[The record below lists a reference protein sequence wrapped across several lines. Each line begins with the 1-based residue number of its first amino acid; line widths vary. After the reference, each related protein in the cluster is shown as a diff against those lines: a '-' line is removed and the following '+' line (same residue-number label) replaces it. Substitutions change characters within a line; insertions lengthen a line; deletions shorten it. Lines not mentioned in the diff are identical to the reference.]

1 MEPHPG
7 KDQGQRGGNLPP
19 STGQEASGVRTTQGW
34 DEELKEARGRMSS
47 FSCSRRKA
55 RLRTGVRSDTGETG
69 QHEAG

>member
-1 MEPHPG
+1 M
-7 KDQGQRGGNLPP
+7 
-19 STGQEASGVRTTQGW
+19 RTTQGW